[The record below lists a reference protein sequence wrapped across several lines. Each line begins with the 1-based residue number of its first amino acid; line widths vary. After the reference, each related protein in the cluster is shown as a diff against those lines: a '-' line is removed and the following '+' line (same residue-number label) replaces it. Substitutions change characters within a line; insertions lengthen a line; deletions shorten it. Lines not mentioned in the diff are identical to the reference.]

1 MDPAELLTRLGGLAT
16 TQELR
21 AACASHA
28 IAAAVTA
35 GSVVRVARGHY
46 GLPGPLEARA
56 AARRS
61 SGVVSHLSAAQH
73 WGWKIKLPPELP
85 VITVPRN
92 RELTPE
98 QRNGVDVRWFNLHPD
113 DIRDGVTSRV
123 RTIIDCARSE
133 PFDAALA
140 VADSAVRAGDVT
152 PSQILAE
159 ALSSPRTGRPAAL
172 RVAHAV
178 DGRAANP
185 FESSLRGIADDVP
198 GLEVEPQQWI
208 ERIGRVDLLCR
219 RNSLIIEAESWEFHG
234 DRAGFVRDVR
244 RYTAFVRL
252 GYAVVRF
259 TWEDVMFR
267 PDYVRE
273 VLTAMVALGPPWV
286 RGRAA

>member
-21 AACASHA
+21 AGCSAHV
-28 IAAAVTA
+28 IAAAVAA

-56 AARRS
+56 AARRT

-73 WGWKIKLPPELP
+73 WGWQIKLPPELP
-85 VITVPRN
+85 VVTVPRN

-98 QRNGVDVRWFNLHPD
+98 QREGVDVRWFTLHPD
-113 DIRDGVTSRV
+113 DIRDGVTSHL
-123 RTIIDCARSE
+123 RTIVDCARSE

-152 PSQILAE
+152 PSQIRAE
-159 ALSSPRTGRPAAL
+159 AQSSPRTGRPAAL
-172 RVAHAV
+172 RVAGAV

-185 FESSLRGIADDVP
+185 FETALRAICRDVP

-208 ERIGRVDLLCR
+208 ERVGRVDLLCR
-219 RNSLIIEAESWEFHG
+219 RNNLILEAESWEFHG
-234 DRAGFVRDVR
+234 DRAAFVRDVR

-259 TWEDVMFR
+259 TWEEVMFQQ
-267 PDYVRE
+267 DYVRE
-273 VLTAMVALGPPWV
+273 VLTAMVALGPPWI
-286 RGRAA
+286 RGRTA